1 MLECTAVNRKIVST
15 KKFKYSSLAQSVE
28 RAVWLRTVNRMTE
41 FGEDRQKEKAISQKI
56 V

>member
-1 MLECTAVNRKIVST
+1 M
-15 KKFKYSSLAQSVE
+15 VE
-28 RAVWLRTVNRMTE
+28 RAVWLRTVNRMAE